1 MSYITVDEFILLLD
15 PKDVSEL
22 SDDASGG
29 SAAEETIQPLLDQ
42 ATGVCDSYIAVKY
55 TTPLA
60 NPSDGVKF
68 ACTRIASYF
77 LHLRR
82 PFTVSESVKEAYDEA
97 IKWLEALAAGDVVLP
112 IPPASQSPR
121 AAGYFGGESRIFQG
135 KSHGNTCDKMH
146 GF

>member
-1 MSYITVDEFILLLD
+1 MSYISLDEFILLLD

-55 TTPLA
+55 TTPLDD
-60 NPSDGVKF
+60 PSDGVKF

-112 IPPASQSPR
+112 IPPAANAGR
-121 AAGYFGGESRIFQG
+121 ASGYFDAEERIFQG
-135 KSHGNTCDKMH
+135 VSHDNTTDKFN